1 MESSSLRD
9 TARRYEPAI
18 DAAATIASLAIVPIV
33 FVGLQSPD
41 DAWLAGG
48 IVADWVIWAVF
59 ALDAMTKALAFG
71 RAWVRRPAAWLD
83 LAIVVLTF
91 PALPAVFGAFRL
103 TRLVYAGRIARL
115 MRFVRLVRL
124 LVLAQR
130 AALGLRRL
138 LSPEALPVLFVTAL
152 LLVLIAAAGLRTA
165 ESTAGGETIALGE
178 AVWWA
183 VVTVTTV
190 GYGDIVPKTPL
201 GKTIAAVVMVI
212 GISFTS
218 VLTAQIAAWLSRQ
231 DIDQSDD
238 EIRAALA
245 RLEERFVSETQAV
258 REQLDAIESALRSLR
273 TAATEPDRGRE

>member
-1 MESSSLRD
+1 METRTLRD
-9 TARRYEPAI
+9 TALRFEPAI
-18 DAAATIASLAIVPIV
+18 DAAATMAALAIVPIV
-33 FVGLQSPD
+33 FVGMQSVD
-41 DAWLAGG
+41 DAWLVGG
-48 IVADWVIWAVF
+48 MVADWIIWSVF
-59 ALDAMTKALAFG
+59 ALDALTKAVAFG
-71 RAWVRRPAAWLD
+71 RTWARKPNAWLD
-83 LAIVVLTF
+83 IAIIVLTF
-91 PALPAVFGAFRL
+91 PALPGVFGAFRL
-103 TRLVYAGRIARL
+103 TRLAYAGRIARL

-138 LSPEALPVLFVTAL
+138 LSPEALPVLFVTAT

-165 ESTAGGETIALGE
+165 ESTSGEAVGLGE

-201 GKTIAAVVMVI
+201 GKTIAALVMLI

-238 EIRAALA
+238 EMRAAIT
-245 RLEERFVSETQAV
+245 RLESRLESEAQAM
-258 REQLDAIESALRSLR
+258 REQLRTIESALASLR
-273 TAATEPDRGRE
+273 AEASDVDRGRG